1 MEEELEISE
10 MGDMFSK
17 NICLASTEEDCCPL
31 WPASSPLDRL
41 ESTCS
46 RAVVI
51 RAVNQPSR
59 RPSQGTVRSV
69 DTSSGHG
76 HPKMLHTELWFTSKE
91 GGLVSVLL
99 P

>member
-1 MEEELEISE
+1 MGNGEGCTVLYCTVLTMEEELEISE

-31 WPASSPLDRL
+31 WPASSPLDRR

-46 RAVVI
+46 PAVVMVI
-51 RAVNQPSR
+51 PRCSIQ
-59 RPSQGTVRSV
+59 T
-69 DTSSGHG
+69 
-76 HPKMLHTELWFTSKE
+76 KLWFTSKE